1 MALNLQIWVE
11 RLNQAG
17 ISQKLI
23 DAYDFK
29 ISSHGMQSDISR
41 IAAKTISWKQ
51 QAGILSGVYC
61 PDYLLSCTIIT
72 IFFYAL

>member
-1 MALNLQIWVE
+1 
-11 RLNQAG
+11 
-17 ISQKLI
+17 
-23 DAYDFK
+23 
-29 ISSHGMQSDISR
+29 MQSDISR

-51 QAGILSGVYC
+51 QAGIQSAVYC